1 MRGPPRSARGVNGAP
16 IMKIPPRD
24 ESNPVYD
31 IILTFKLLLLN
42 RGSNSPN
49 SIIYARMIL
58 SKIRGILGSD
68 STAEIFAYLCLN
80 GASTAWILQCKLDIP
95 ESTTYR
101 ALKQLRSLGFITPAI
116 KVSKVK
122 GSKGGPRPKI
132 WVLEG
137 ATSEEVARA
146 LNLHYRMISPKYKIA
161 EEVAQSILDDYIT
174 PRQVTEITYR
184 EIIIQVKELKIPFST
199 PDIADLAATYLH
211 EKGIKVWR

>member
-1 MRGPPRSARGVNGAP
+1 MKLPPQ
-16 IMKIPPRD
+16 D
-24 ESNPVYD
+24 ESNPVYH
-31 IILTFKLLLLN
+31 IIYAFKLLLLN
-42 RGSNSPN
+42 RGSNSPF
-49 SIIYARMIL
+49 SIVYAQTIL

-68 STAEIFAYLCLN
+68 STAETFAYLCLN
-80 GASTAWILQCKLDIP
+80 GASTAWVLQCKLDIP

-122 GSKGGPRPKI
+122 GSKGGPRPTV

-137 ATSEEVARA
+137 ATTEEVARA

-184 EIIIQVKELKIPFST
+184 EIIVQVKELKIPFST